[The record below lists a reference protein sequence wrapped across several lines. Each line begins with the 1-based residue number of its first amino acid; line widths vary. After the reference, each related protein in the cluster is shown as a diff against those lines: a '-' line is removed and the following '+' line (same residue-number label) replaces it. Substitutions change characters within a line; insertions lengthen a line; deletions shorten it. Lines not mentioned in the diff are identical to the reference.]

1 MIDTNTRSSTTSS
14 RDPEKAQSSRNLS
27 LKMRLKRTITVAGIV
42 GVGLWMIIGTFGA
55 VRDRSRQQAA
65 RSMQKVV
72 GFSEAR
78 LKELPFDL
86 TSIRTYQLADI
97 LSHPL
102 FNHPSPSCRLN
113 SYQQDRYAPLTPS
126 YSSKTRKFGTP
137 HDQKRNQ
144 LNYYIAI
151 NLYDSADV
159 LPTLVRALYRL
170 VTSLDPKRFHVSI
183 YENGSNDSTP
193 AQLVLFTEI
202 LRRLGTGYCITSDPE
217 HKAGWTQGSRID
229 GLANLR
235 NLALQH
241 LYDSPPGTFDRVIFL
256 NDVHLCEADLFELL
270 LQHEVQEADMSCG
283 MDFKYLKIKEFE
295 EQGYPLL
302 FYDVWVAR
310 DMQGL

>member
-1 MIDTNTRSSTTSS
+1 MI
-14 RDPEKAQSSRNLS
+14 
-27 LKMRLKRTITVAGIV
+27 AGIAV
-42 GVGLWMIIGTFGA
+42 FGLWMIIGTLGA
-55 VRDRSRQQAA
+55 IRA
-65 RSMQKVV
+65 RSGQQRARAKQELV

-86 TSIRTYQLADI
+86 YSIRTYQLADI

-102 FNHPSPSCRLN
+102 FDHPSPSCRLN
-113 SYQQDRYAPLTPS
+113 SYHQDRYAPLTPS
-126 YSSKTRKFGTP
+126 YSSRTRKFGTP

-170 VTSLDPKRFHVSI
+170 LTSLGPRRFHVSI
-183 YENGSNDSTP
+183 YENGSQDSTP
-193 AQLVLFTEI
+193 AQLVLLTEI
-202 LRRLGTGYCITSDPE
+202 LGRLGTGYSIMSDPQR
-217 HKAGWTQGSRID
+217 KAGWTQGSRID

-241 LYDSPPGTFDRVIFL
+241 LYNSPRGTFDRVVFL

-295 EQGYPLL
+295 AQGYPLL